1 MNAKLNRQSHQDLP
15 KARTGITGLDA
26 ITNGGLPRGRPTLV
40 FGSPGS
46 GKTLFGLEFLARG
59 AREFDEPGV
68 FIAFEETEKE
78 LAQNTESLG
87 FGLEELI
94 QGGQLNIDHIHVE
107 RNEIEETGEYDLE
120 GLFLRLK
127 HAIESV
133 GAKRIVLDTIE
144 VLFSGFSNKSI
155 LRAELRRLSRWL
167 KDNDLTAIIT
177 GERGKENLTRHGL
190 EEYVSDCVIMLKQ
203 SAREMV
209 YTRHLRIIKYRG
221 SVHETN
227 EFPFLIDDEG
237 ISILPITSLGL
248 DHPIS
253 NERVSTGIPELDE
266 MLGDKGFYKGSSI
279 LVSGTAGTGKT
290 SLCAHMADAACS
302 RGEKVLYL
310 SFEESSQQIIRD
322 INSIGL
328 DLKQWVDK
336 GLLKFHS
343 ERVSLYGLE
352 AHLTIIHKIIN
363 TFRPALIIIDPLN
376 SYVSGN
382 NIMEAKSMLIR
393 LTDFIKS
400 KNITGFFTNLTN
412 PAIPEETTNMDIS
425 SLMDVW
431 ISLRDIEQDGERNRG
446 VYILKSRGIA
456 NSNQIRE
463 FLITSQGVKLKDV
476 YIGPEGVMTG
486 SARIIQEQVDD
497 ERHQELDQEIKRL
510 EMELDR
516 KQKALQARMELD
528 EIQLETDKMET
539 NRKIEELK
547 RKRKHMDRTRQKI
560 SKSRKS
566 SK

>member
-1 MNAKLNRQSHQDLP
+1 MNAQFNKSDYEDLS
-15 KARTGITGLDA
+15 KAPTGITGLDD

-46 GKTLFGLEFLARG
+46 GKTLLGLEFLARG
-59 AREFDEPGV
+59 AQEFDEPGV

-78 LAQNTESLG
+78 LNQNTESLG
-87 FGLEELI
+87 FGLEGLV
-94 QGGQLNIDHIHVE
+94 QDKKLLIDHIHVE
-107 RNEIEETGEYDLE
+107 RGEIEETGEYDLE

-155 LRAELRRLSRWL
+155 LRSELRRLSRWL
-167 KDNDLTAIIT
+167 KDNGLTAIIT

-203 SAREMV
+203 SARDMV

-227 EFPFLIDDEG
+227 EFPFLIDDDG

-248 DHPIS
+248 DHPVS
-253 NERVSTGIPELDE
+253 DERVSTGIQNLDE
-266 MLGDKGFYKGSSI
+266 MLGGQGFYKGSSV

-290 SLCAHMADAACS
+290 SLCAHIADAACS

-322 INSIGL
+322 INSIGI

-336 GLLKFHS
+336 DLLKFHS
-343 ERVSLYGLE
+343 ERVSIYGLE
-352 AHLTIIHKIIN
+352 AHLTIIHKIIKS
-363 TFRPALIIIDPLN
+363 FSPAMIIIDPLN

-425 SLMDVW
+425 SIMDVW

-446 VYILKSRGIA
+446 VYVLKSRGIA

-486 SARIIQEQVDD
+486 SARVIQEQVDE
-497 ERHQELDQEIKRL
+497 ERHDKLDQEIERL

-516 KQKALQARMELD
+516 KQKALKSRMELD

-539 NRKIEELK
+539 YRKIEELK
-547 RKRKHMDRTRQKI
+547 RQRKHMNRTRQKI

>member
-363 TFRPALIIIDPLN
+363 TFQPALIIIDPLN

-497 ERHQELDQEIKRL
+497 ERHQELDQEIERL
-510 EMELDR
+510 ELELDR